1 MNETE
6 QILGSYFQLMNLN
19 GASHVYR
26 EAVRCGVLGALR
38 AEPQTAA
45 QVAQACSLATGP
57 AELLLDALIPLGVV
71 RKDGETYALSQLAE
85 MLLSGSY
92 KNLGDEYWAHLPAFL
107 QTGQP
112 IAKMDD
118 VAKSEAFYQTQA
130 AVLGWM
136 LGPAAQCAAHTLAG
150 TLPPKAAI
158 LDIGAGSG
166 IWSLTLAQQTA
177 DAVVTAVDWPA
188 VLEVAAET
196 AENLGLSHRLT
207 TIAGNY
213 HQVELPSE
221 QFDLAILANV
231 THLETSDGNRALLAK
246 VWQALKPGGR
256 VVIIDVFPG
265 QPMGDLNLALYKLG
279 LALRTEHGH
288 VYSAQELGS
297 ILSACR
303 YGDPELIP
311 LEVPPYVVGMLIAPT
326 PPVG

>member
-26 EAVRCGVLGALR
+26 EAVRCGLLGALR
-38 AEPQTAA
+38 SERQTAA
-45 QVAQACSLATGP
+45 QVAQACSLLAGP
-57 AELLLDALIPLGVV
+57 TELLLDALLPLGVV
-71 RKDGETYALSQLAE
+71 RKDGESYALTHLAE

-92 KNLGDEYWAHLPAFL
+92 RNLGDEFWAHLPAFL

-112 IAKMDD
+112 IVKMDD

-136 LGPAAQCAAHTLAG
+136 LGPAAQCAARALAG
-150 TLPPKAAI
+150 TLPPRAAI
-158 LDIGAGSG
+158 VDIGAGSG
-166 IWSLTLAQQTA
+166 IWSLTLAQLTA
-177 DAVVTAVDWPA
+177 DATVTAVDWPA

-196 AENLGLSHRLT
+196 AENLGLSSRLA

-265 QPMGDLNLALYKLG
+265 QPKGELNLALYKLG
-279 LALRTEHGH
+279 LALRTEHGR
-288 VYSAQELGS
+288 VYSSQELGS

-303 YGDPELIP
+303 FGDPELIP

-326 PPVG
+326 PPIG